1 MGTISGPF
9 SIPDGL
15 IYHIDPAN
23 PKSYIGTGT
32 TIYDLSGNGNT
43 SYFTNGAL
51 YQNYQ
56 KGVVVVDGNN
66 DYIST
71 PIFNLTSPVTVSAW
85 IKNVVN
91 DSAVMGAAGPGI
103 GYGNGEALLSFS
115 GKSIYIQGANS
126 GGKYYQFPQL
136 NLNEW
141 VHLTMTR
148 DVGNNMRV
156 YLNGIGSTSN
166 PQSHSNTIQ
175 MNQIGRY
182 SSFTNQYN
190 AKGSIGEVKIYN
202 RALSASEVLQNY
214 NATKKRYVP
223 EENYVTSNL
232 VVNLDFGDTRCYP
245 GTGNTAYDLTGLGHT
260 ASLINGAALNLLYG
274 GNILCDGTNDYIEVQ
289 TTSALDFGAN
299 NFSVEYWYRKTEWT
313 TLFENIWGPNIWSAG
328 DNASTNEWSL
338 GIGQGAV
345 STPGIGES
353 VAFGLQIPS
362 LGVYSTPQIR
372 VTGNLNKFNQLVG
385 IRNGSLIELYYNGY
399 LMYSANP
406 GGGFNNSMQLNNVN
420 NILRIS
426 NSSINQYHSKAH
438 TGILRIYNK
447 ALSAAEVN
455 QNYRAMLPR
464 FSDPALITDG
474 LILNYDFGSAET
486 YPGVGTNAQNLVGTG
501 YTGALTNSPAYS
513 TLAGGSLTFNGT
525 NTYISSADP
534 GLLVPFTM
542 NVWVYFNSL
551 SGWQTFIGQDTST
564 AVPRGRFYFQR
575 ANLNSVPDNII
586 AGRVNFSLIKSDG
599 NVWVVNSQANPSLST
614 WTNYTV
620 VVSSTQMSLYQNGIL
635 QESLSGTLSLQPG
648 TGSIT
653 YGVGWYDSILADYSN
668 LNMSSV
674 QIYNR
679 ALSESEIA
687 QNFNNMRNRFGI

>member
-43 SYFTNGAL
+43 SNFTNGAL

-71 PIFNLTSPVTVSAW
+71 PLFNLTSPVTVSAW
-85 IKNVVN
+85 VKNVV
-91 DSAVMGAAGPGI
+91 VGGTVFGASGSGVV
-103 GYGNGEALLSFS
+103 YGNSEYIFGLNSNQNVV
-115 GKSIYIQGANS
+115 IQGDPGGVKTYNLPEIKFNS
-126 GGKYYQFPQL
+126 WI
-136 NLNEW
+136 N
-141 VHLTMTR
+141 LTMTR
-148 DVGNNMRV
+148 DASNNMSV

-166 PQSHSNTIQ
+166 SQSYSNTLQ

-182 SSFTNQYN
+182 SNFTNQYN

-214 NATKKRYVP
+214 NATKKRYIN

-232 VVNLDFGDTRCYP
+232 VVNLDFGNTRCYP
-245 GTGNTAYDLTGLGHT
+245 GTGNTAYDLTGFGHT
-260 ASLINGAALNLLYG
+260 ASLVNGAALDLLYG

-328 DNASTNEWSL
+328 DNASTNEWTL

-362 LGVYSTPQIR
+362 LGVYATPQIR

-420 NILRIS
+420 NNIRIS
-426 NSSINQYHSKAH
+426 NSYINQYHSKAH

-447 ALSAAEVN
+447 ALSATEVN

-513 TLAGGSLTFNGT
+513 VDGGGSIYLDGSNDYIKTNFNSALQPTNLTLELWFKLNVVL
-525 NTYISSADP
+525 SSQPTAFP
-534 GLLVPFTM
+534 LLVDKFTLQNLSGYRILFDRGADELQFSM
-542 NVWVYFNSL
+542 FNSSQDNNVFISGAGAKL
-551 SGWQTFIGQDTST
+551 STNWNCVHGTFDGSTTKIYLNGVLQQTLSRTFTISYNSEDLYLGTFYEPLYGFLHYIN
-564 AVPRGRFYFQR
+564 AYFGRF
-575 ANLNSVPDNII
+575 L
-586 AGRVNFSLIKSDG
+586 
-599 NVWVVNSQANPSLST
+599 
-614 WTNYTV
+614 
-620 VVSSTQMSLYQNGIL
+620 
-635 QESLSGTLSLQPG
+635 
-648 TGSIT
+648 
-653 YGVGWYDSILADYSN
+653 
-668 LNMSSV
+668 
-674 QIYNR
+674 IYNR

>member
-9 SIPDGL
+9 SIPDSL
-15 IYHIDPAN
+15 AFHIDPAN
-23 PKSYIGTGT
+23 PRSYAGVGTV
-32 TIYDLSGNGNT
+32 IYDLSGNGKT

-56 KGVVVVDGNN
+56 KGVVLVDGNN

-71 PIFNLTSPVTVSAW
+71 PVFNLTSPVTVSAW
-85 IKNVVN
+85 VKNVTGEGG
-91 DSAVMGAAGPGI
+91 VMGAAGPGI
-103 GYGNGEALLSFS
+103 SYGNGEVLLYFS

-202 RALSASEVLQNY
+202 RALTASEVLQNY
-214 NATKKRYVP
+214 NASRKKYLP

-260 ASLINGAALNLLYG
+260 ASLVNGAAFNLLYG
-274 GNILCDGTNDYIEVQ
+274 GNIICDGSDDYIEAA
-289 TTSALDFGAN
+289 TTSALDFGTN
-299 NFSVEYWYRKTEWT
+299 NFSVEYWYRKNEYT
-313 TLFENIWGPNIWSAG
+313 TGFDNIWGPNIWRAG
-328 DNASTNEWSL
+328 GDAANNEWSL
-338 GIGQGAV
+338 GIGNGSAGV
-345 STPGIGES
+345 GES
-353 VAFGLQIPS
+353 VSFVFQSPS
-362 LGVYSTPQIR
+362 NGIFYKNDTR
-372 VTGNLNKFNQLVG
+372 VIGNLNKFNQIVG
-385 IRNGSLIELYYNGY
+385 IRNGGLLEVYYNGS
-399 LMYSANP
+399 LLYSENP
-406 GGGFNNSMQLNNVN
+406 GGGFSSSMPLNNVSN
-420 NILRIS
+420 NIRIS
-426 NSSINQYHSKAH
+426 NSYLNNYHSKAH

-447 ALSAAEVN
+447 ALSAREVN

-486 YPGVGTNAQNLVGTG
+486 YPGSGTNAQNLVGTG
-501 YTGALTNSPAYS
+501 YTGTLNNSPTYS

-534 GLLVPFTM
+534 GLAVPFTM
-542 NVWVYFNSL
+542 NVWLYFNSL
-551 SGWQTFIGQDTST
+551 SGWQTIIGQDTST

-575 ANLNSVPDNII
+575 ANANALSPII
-586 AGRVNFSLIKSDG
+586 PGRINFTLTKSDG
-599 NVWVVNSQANPSLST
+599 EVWIVNSLANPSLST

-635 QESLSGTLSLQPG
+635 QESTTGTLSLQPG

-687 QNFNNMRNRFGI
+687 QNFNNMRNRFGV

>member
-43 SYFTNGAL
+43 SNFTNGAL

-71 PIFNLTSPVTVSAW
+71 PLFNLTSPVTVSAW
-85 IKNVVN
+85 VKNVV
-91 DSAVMGAAGPGI
+91 VGGTVFGASGSGVV
-103 GYGNGEALLSFS
+103 YGNSEYIFGLNSNQNVV
-115 GKSIYIQGANS
+115 IQGDPGGVKTYNLPEIKFNS
-126 GGKYYQFPQL
+126 WI
-136 NLNEW
+136 N
-141 VHLTMTR
+141 LTMTR
-148 DVGNNMRV
+148 DASNNMSV

-166 PQSHSNTIQ
+166 SQSYSNTLQ

-182 SSFTNQYN
+182 SNFTNQYN

-214 NATKKRYVP
+214 NATKKRYIN

-232 VVNLDFGDTRCYP
+232 VVNLDFGNTRCYP
-245 GTGNTAYDLTGLGHT
+245 GTGNTAYDLTGFGHT
-260 ASLINGAALNLLYG
+260 ASLVNGAALDLLYG

-328 DNASTNEWSL
+328 DNASTNEWTL

-362 LGVYSTPQIR
+362 LGVYATPQIR

-420 NILRIS
+420 NNIRIS
-426 NSSINQYHSKAH
+426 NSYINQYHSKAH

-513 TLAGGSLTFNGT
+513 VDGGGSIYFDGSNDYIDLPSNFFKHDSGT
-525 NTYISSADP
+525 
-534 GLLVPFTM
+534 PFTI
-542 NVWVYFNSL
+542 NTPAVSPNLGATQPNQL
-551 SGWQTFIGQDTST
+551 SFGE
-564 AVPRGRFYFQR
+564 RF
-575 ANLNSVPDNII
+575 
-586 AGRVNFSLIKSDG
+586 
-599 NVWVVNSQANPSLST
+599 
-614 WTNYTV
+614 
-620 VVSSTQMSLYQNGIL
+620 
-635 QESLSGTLSLQPG
+635 
-648 TGSIT
+648 
-653 YGVGWYDSILADYSN
+653 SIL
-668 LNMSSV
+668 
-674 QIYNR
+674 
-679 ALSESEIA
+679 
-687 QNFNNMRNRFGI
+687 FPGG